1 MQLYG
6 LIGYPLGHSFSQRYF
21 TDKFAA
27 AGIAD
32 CAYRN
37 FPIET
42 IEGVETVLQTPGLRG
57 FNVTIPYKQ
66 AIVPYLSGLSDEAR
80 AIGAVNCV
88 KMTPEGLTGD
98 NTDAYGF
105 RRSLLNLLGNVR
117 PEKALVLGTG
127 GASKAVKYV
136 LEQLGIAFDAVS
148 RDGKNGAYTYGDLS
162 EEIVRA
168 HRLIVNATP
177 LGTFPNAEGCPVLPY
192 EALGAGH
199 FLFDL
204 VYNPA
209 VTEFL
214 KRGAAQGAATRNGY
228 DMLVGQAEKAWE
240 IWNE

>member
-1 MQLYG
+1 MDGMTWVL
-6 LIGYPLGHSFSQRYF
+6 LAIVAL
-21 TDKFAA
+21 A
-27 AGIAD
+27 AGAIA
-32 CAYRN
+32 
-37 FPIET
+37 F
-42 IEGVETVLQTPGLRG
+42 LRLKG
-57 FNVTIPYKQ
+57 HLTGD
-66 AIVPYLSGLSDEAR
+66 AAAR

-88 KMTPEGLTGD
+88 KITPEGLTGY

-105 RRSLLNLLGNVR
+105 RRSLLNLLGDVR

>member
-1 MQLYG
+1 M
-6 LIGYPLGHSFSQRYF
+6 
-21 TDKFAA
+21 
-27 AGIAD
+27 
-32 CAYRN
+32 
-37 FPIET
+37 
-42 IEGVETVLQTPGLRG
+42 
-57 FNVTIPYKQ
+57 
-66 AIVPYLSGLSDEAR
+66 
-80 AIGAVNCV
+80 NCV
-88 KMTPEGLTGD
+88 KITPEGLTGY

-105 RRSLLNLLGNVR
+105 RRSLLNLLGDVR

>member
-1 MQLYG
+1 M
-6 LIGYPLGHSFSQRYF
+6 
-21 TDKFAA
+21 
-27 AGIAD
+27 
-32 CAYRN
+32 
-37 FPIET
+37 
-42 IEGVETVLQTPGLRG
+42 
-57 FNVTIPYKQ
+57 
-66 AIVPYLSGLSDEAR
+66 
-80 AIGAVNCV
+80 
-88 KMTPEGLTGD
+88 
-98 NTDAYGF
+98 
-105 RRSLLNLLGNVR
+105 
-117 PEKALVLGTG
+117 
-127 GASKAVKYV
+127 KYV

>member
-1 MQLYG
+1 MKKTFAKFFCAALAAVVGTAGFASCGGRKNDSFY
-6 LIGYPLGHSFSQRYF
+6 IGASGPLTG
-21 TDKFAA
+21 DAA
-27 AGIAD
+27 
-32 CAYRN
+32 
-37 FPIET
+37 
-42 IEGVETVLQTPGLRG
+42 
-57 FNVTIPYKQ
+57 
-66 AIVPYLSGLSDEAR
+66 AR

-88 KMTPEGLTGD
+88 KITPEGLTGY

-105 RRSLLNLLGNVR
+105 RRSLLNLLGDVR

>member
-1 MQLYG
+1 MLSLDVSGSMLARDFEPDRLGAAKEVASNFIVDRPNDRIG
-6 LIGYPLGHSFSQRYF
+6 LVVFAGESFTQCPLT
-21 TDKFAA
+21 TDK
-27 AGIAD
+27 
-32 CAYRN
+32 
-37 FPIET
+37 
-42 IEGVETVLQTPGLRG
+42 
-57 FNVTIPYKQ
+57 
-66 AIVPYLSGLSDEAR
+66 
-80 AIGAVNCV
+80 
-88 KMTPEGLTGD
+88 
-98 NTDAYGF
+98 
-105 RRSLLNLLGNVR
+105 RSLLNLLGDVR

>member
-1 MQLYG
+1 MCNRLKASATPTTETE
-6 LIGYPLGHSFSQRYF
+6 LNRTFP
-21 TDKFAA
+21 FAA
-27 AGIAD
+27 
-32 CAYRN
+32 
-37 FPIET
+37 T
-42 IEGVETVLQTPGLRG
+42 QVH
-57 FNVTIPYKQ
+57 
-66 AIVPYLSGLSDEAR
+66 
-80 AIGAVNCV
+80 
-88 KMTPEGLTGD
+88 
-98 NTDAYGF
+98 
-105 RRSLLNLLGNVR
+105 RRSDWLTTVKGY
-117 PEKALVLGTG
+117 
-127 GASKAVKYV
+127 SKYV
-136 LEQLGIAFDAVS
+136 WDFETNGSENWYGRNQSFGQLSIYSGRDLDGIVTAEASGVGYDGYDWTHIPGTTVPNLSLAEVLADAKNFQWPRFSNEAFASGVT
-148 RDGKNGAYTYGDLS
+148 DGKNGAYTYGDLS